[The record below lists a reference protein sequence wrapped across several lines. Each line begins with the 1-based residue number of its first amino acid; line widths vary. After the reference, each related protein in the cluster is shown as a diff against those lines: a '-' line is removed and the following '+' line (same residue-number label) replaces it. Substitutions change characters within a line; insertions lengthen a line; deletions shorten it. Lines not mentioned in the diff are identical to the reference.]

1 MSPRATYRVLVT
13 DDDGGRTDPD
23 LGRGLWSPVEPGVDH
38 LPVVWTSP
46 VTPTA
51 AVPRGAAHLGRRV
64 VAGVVAAVVLAVLAV
79 GTALP
84 HVASTGSGYRTVAGA
99 GAPASGTVPGSGS
112 GDATPAPADDRDTEI
127 AALLARRGDAV
138 ASDDASVY
146 AATQTTPA
154 RTPLFGRLEALP
166 LTMWDYRIQ
175 TTTPGSDDTVVLLD
189 VRLHLRLDVDA
200 TDAVVHEHL
209 TVTRG
214 AAGWRVSA
222 ESTADRRAQPW
233 DLGDLTVVHGS
244 RSLVIGI
251 DTPTSDLR
259 GYTRLADA
267 AVPAVSDVWG
277 SGWSRHPVV
286 LVPRTTGQLARAL
299 ARTAR
304 SLDGY
309 AAVTTG
315 ELSDGGDRSTSALRI
330 WLNAPSMSSLSAVGR
345 QVVVRHEITHVAT
358 DAPGTPGVPLWLE
371 EGFAEYVG
379 YRDSSIA
386 LGDEL
391 RELAT
396 AVRAGRGPSALPTR
410 ATFQGSQVDLAYEG
424 GDLACRV
431 IADRYG
437 QQALV
442 QVYRLTA
449 AGTGTEA
456 ENLEAALRAVTRS
469 GTASLESAWRARL
482 SALAG

>member
-1 MSPRATYRVLVT
+1 MT
-13 DDDGGRTDPD
+13 DDGGEPPAPDPD
-23 LGRGLWSPVEPGVDH
+23 LGRGRWSPVEPGSDR
-38 LPVVWTSP
+38 LPVEWTSP
-46 VTPTA
+46 VTPTGS
-51 AVPRGAAHLGRRV
+51 VPLGAAHLGRRV
-64 VAGVVAAVVLAVLAV
+64 VAGVVAVVGLAVLAV

-84 HVASTGSGYRTVAGA
+84 HVASTGSGYRAVAGA
-99 GAPASGTVPGSGS
+99 GARASGTVPGDVS
-112 GDATPAPADDRDTEI
+112 GDPAPADDRDPLI
-127 AALLARRGDAV
+127 AALLTRRGDAV
-138 ASDDASVY
+138 ASDDPAAY
-146 AATQTTPA
+146 AATQTAQA
-154 RTPLFGRLEALP
+154 RTPLFDRLEALP

-175 TTTPGSDDTVVLLD
+175 TTTTGSDDSVVLLD
-189 VRLHLRLDVDA
+189 VRLHLRLDLDA

-214 AAGWRVSA
+214 TAGWQVSA

-251 DTPTSDLR
+251 DTPAPALR
-259 GYTRLADA
+259 GYSRLADA

-277 SGWSRHPVV
+277 SGWSRRPVV
-286 LVPRTTGQLARAL
+286 LVPRTTAQLGRAL

-315 ELSDGGDRSTSALRI
+315 ELSDDGDRSTSALRI
-330 WLNAPSMSSLSAVGR
+330 WLNAPSMSSLSAAGR

-358 DAPGTPGVPLWLE
+358 DAPETPGVPLWLE

-379 YRDSSIA
+379 YRDSGIA

-391 RELAT
+391 RELAA
-396 AVRAGRGPSALPTR
+396 AVRAGRGPSALPTH

-456 ENLEAALRAVTRS
+456 QNLEAALRTVTRS

-482 SALAG
+482 RALAG